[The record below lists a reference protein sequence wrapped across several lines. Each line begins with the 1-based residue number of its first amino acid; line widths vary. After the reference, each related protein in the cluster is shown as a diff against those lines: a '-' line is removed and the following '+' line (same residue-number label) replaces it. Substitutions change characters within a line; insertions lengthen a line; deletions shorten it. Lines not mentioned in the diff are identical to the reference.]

1 MRHDWIFSVLADLRT
16 YADANDLPALA
27 EQVSVLQRVAEL
39 EIGASAAPASSGL
52 DGRPLALTEKR
63 RRVH

>member
-16 YADANDLPALA
+16 YAAANELPVLA

-39 EIGASAAPASSGL
+39 EIGAVPGPATSGREV
-52 DGRPLALTEKR
+52 GPLTLADKR
-63 RRVH
+63 RRAH